1 MIGIVTGYSSGIGLE
16 IVSLLEKNG
25 YNVIRLKSRL
35 QNFDDLEKE
44 TKAILKQTN
53 INFLVNAAGIGIFEP
68 HHTISIKKIKE
79 LIDINLTAPIIL
91 SKLCIPSLKKTK
103 GNIINITSIEA
114 IKNSKYSALYGASKA
129 GLRHFSLSLFEEARK
144 EGIKV
149 SSINPDITNT
159 NFFENNNLKFSPKQ
173 HQDFYIDPSLIAKVV
188 YDILHLSSPITDIT
202 IRAQKVGVKTN

>member
-1 MIGIVTGYSSGIGLE
+1 VKGLKLDNE
-16 IVSLLEKNG
+16 
-25 YNVIRLKSRL
+25 
-35 QNFDDLEKE
+35 
-44 TKAILKQTN
+44 
-53 INFLVNAAGIGIFEP
+53 
-68 HHTISIKKIKE
+68 KIKE

-188 YDILHLSSPITDIT
+188 YDILHLSSHITDIT